1 MHVGSIEALLV
12 FSASGLTAAQETQW
26 YCVYAGASFLVVAI
40 IAPTYGQG
48 LVGTAETEDGVT
60 CSAAD

>member
-48 LVGTAETEDGVT
+48 LIGTAEN
-60 CSAAD
+60 